1 MSRLIDLIDRLGQQA
16 AQPLGFGALAGRSEA
31 QATMALVCAASPAEV
46 ADGVADTVDA
56 VVFGAEDA
64 DAALDLDKPDS
75 LVWGVSFSGE
85 SSADVDALAE
95 AGCDFFVI
103 GNPAAP
109 GAVVSH
115 PDTAILLAL
124 SEPVNRETAAALRA
138 LRIGGSV
145 NISGADMTKPSFAD
159 LVNAAKIG
167 ASTGGATL
175 LQATGEVSVGGLT
188 ALRDAGVDGLLTPL
202 SNAEALART
211 IRELP
216 ARRRPE
222 SRHRQA
228 TAPRGSA

>member
-16 AQPLGFGALAGRSEA
+16 AQPLGFGALAGRSET

-46 ADGVADTVDA
+46 ADGVPETVDA
-56 VVFGAEDA
+56 VVFDVEDA
-64 DAALDLDKPDS
+64 GSALDLDKQDS

-85 SSADVDALAE
+85 SSADVDALVE
-95 AGCDFFVI
+95 AGGDFFI
-103 GNPAAP
+103 IEDAAATP

-124 SEPVNRETAAALRA
+124 SEPAGRETAAALRA
-138 LRIGGSV
+138 LRVGGSV

-159 LVNAAKIG
+159 LVNVAKIE

-188 ALRDAGVDGLLTPL
+188 ALRDAGVDGLLAPL

-216 ARRRPE
+216 ARRRSE
-222 SRHRQA
+222 SRRRQA
-228 TAPRGSA
+228 TAPRG